1 MKTLTLLIMISAI
14 AVLGCVPQEAPQ
26 DVEYGVETELE
37 SPATEG
43 VKIEENEAEP
53 AYKNGTWITD
63 FDQAVALA
71 GKLDRYILIN
81 FTGSDWCSW
90 CFRLRDEVFT
100 QPAFLD
106 YAKANLI
113 LLKLDFP
120 RRIQLPPAEQR
131 ANEALAQRFGI
142 QGFPTIVLVD
152 SKGEEITRT
161 GYQYGGAEN
170 YVKHLKELLGE
181 S

>member
-1 MKTLTLLIMISAI
+1 MKILTLLMMISAI
-14 AVLGCVPQEAPQ
+14 AVLGCVPQETPQ
-26 DVEYGVETELE
+26 DIESGPETETGTAGE
-37 SPATEG
+37 
-43 VKIEENEAEP
+43 KIGETDAGSSYET
-53 AYKNGTWITD
+53 GTWITD
-63 FDQAVALA
+63 FDQAVVLA
-71 GKLDRYILIN
+71 SKLDRYVLIN

-120 RRIQLPPAEQR
+120 RKSQLSPAEQK
-131 ANEALAQRFGI
+131 ANDALAQRFGV